1 MAYQMKSYSHTREAQ
16 VLKTDI
22 YPSKIPSYGKSTKV
36 FPMNTGKDRWGRSR
50 CIGSVYSEF
59 VSVCCSLFYGLYGL
73 CLSIAMRT
81 LGPESYCNWRLSLSG
96 RKAIYFFA
104 QFKPQYLQTVRLSI
118 DLLVAWLLVSPVL
131 IHYLIPTTD
140 SYYFKP
146 CFRNGE
152 IKMEKLLNLPVS
164 LANNLDH

>member
-1 MAYQMKSYSHTREAQ
+1 M
-16 VLKTDI
+16 L
-22 YPSKIPSYGKSTKV
+22 
-36 FPMNTGKDRWGRSR
+36 
-50 CIGSVYSEF
+50 
-59 VSVCCSLFYGLYGL
+59 
-73 CLSIAMRT
+73 T
-81 LGPESYCNWRLSLSG
+81 LGPESYCSWRLSLSG
-96 RKAIYFFA
+96 LKAIYFFA
-104 QFKPQYLQTVRLSI
+104 QFKPQYPQIVRLSI

-146 CFRNGE
+146 RFRNGE